1 MTLPGLDP
9 KQGSD
14 GFSNSL
20 QDVLQNNERRLRFL
34 KSVILG
40 GDDVKNCNN
49 NWTFL
54 CLISNSTTVNIP
66 HIVAVF
72 MVLNVHCSWV
82 GVLPTY

>member
-34 KSVILG
+34 KSVILEE
-40 GDDVKNCNN
+40 VM
-49 NWTFL
+49 T
-54 CLISNSTTVNIP
+54 
-66 HIVAVF
+66 
-72 MVLNVHCSWV
+72 
-82 GVLPTY
+82 